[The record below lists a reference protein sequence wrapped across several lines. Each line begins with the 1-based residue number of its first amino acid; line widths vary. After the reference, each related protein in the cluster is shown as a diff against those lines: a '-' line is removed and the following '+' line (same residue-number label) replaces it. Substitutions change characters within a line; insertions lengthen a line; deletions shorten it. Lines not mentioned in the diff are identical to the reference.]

1 VLYAF
6 LKPLAAF
13 MMRWLFRLESVG
25 RHHVPATGPVLLVSN
40 HLSVLDP
47 PLVGGAADRPLS
59 FLAKAEL
66 FRIPLFG
73 RLIRSLNARPVRRE
87 GADASALREAL
98 RMLGDGRA
106 LLIFP
111 EGTRGREGELREAK
125 AGAGMLAVLSGAPVV
140 PVYITGSGDAWPR
153 GQRLPRRGRVTV
165 TFGAPLR
172 FAGEEGR
179 SRKERYAEASRV
191 MMAAIAQL
199 RNQAADASTDRV
211 PWQHVRAV
219 GGAGLG
225 AQSPTENP

>member
-73 RLIRSLNARPVRRE
+73 RLIRSLNLP
-87 GADASALREAL
+87 
-98 RMLGDGRA
+98 
-106 LLIFP
+106 
-111 EGTRGREGELREAK
+111 RGY
-125 AGAGMLAVLSGAPVV
+125 AGA
-140 PVYITGSGDAWPR
+140 R
-153 GQRLPRRGRVTV
+153 G
-165 TFGAPLR
+165 
-172 FAGEEGR
+172 
-179 SRKERYAEASRV
+179 
-191 MMAAIAQL
+191 
-199 RNQAADASTDRV
+199 
-211 PWQHVRAV
+211 
-219 GGAGLG
+219 
-225 AQSPTENP
+225 